1 MKPSLATT
9 LPPVTSQVRQGHLH
23 RATATDSTAGEQ
35 RNVRNAFR
43 QQRLLAILGEALRL
57 IEDDDDEYS

>member
-23 RATATDSTAGEQ
+23 RAAAADSTAGEQ
-35 RNVRNAFR
+35 RTVRHAFR
-43 QQRLLAILGEALRL
+43 QQRLLVILDEALRL
-57 IEDDDDEYS
+57 IEDDDEYS